1 MKRKANAPR
10 LREAI
15 VAAILLVIAL
25 FYLLPIVWMIAASFQ
40 GEGEIFKI
48 PFNWLPIKE
57 GTLNSYRFALTNGQ
71 MLPAFLNSIKAAAAL
86 VLIQVSLSTITGYV
100 MCKYNFRFKN
110 AAFIFIMMTLMVPPE
125 LTYFPLFDIVK
136 HLHIT
141 NSTLGLIFPFI
152 YSGFGIIYMRQFST
166 YIPNEILEAARIDGC
181 GHIRT
186 FFSVALPMLKGAV
199 SGLMILA
206 FTFIWSEF
214 AWARSIIT
222 QDNAKTLAL
231 SLTQLAAGTD
241 NYINYAALTAGGVL
255 VMAPVLIIY
264 LIFQK
269 NFIESVAK
277 SGLKG

>member
-10 LREAI
+10 LRETI

-166 YIPNEILEAARIDGC
+166 YIPNEILEAARIDGA
-181 GHIRT
+181 GEFYTFNHIVLPIMKPALAVQAI
-186 FFSVALPMLKGAV
+186 FSFVA
-199 SGLMILA
+199 SWNNY
-206 FTFIWSEF
+206 FIPALVLDS
-214 AWARSIIT
+214 A
-222 QDNAKTLAL
+222 DKKTLPILIAQLRSADFLKFDMGKVYMMVAIAILPVIVVYLLLSKFIVRGIAL
-231 SLTQLAAGTD
+231 
-241 NYINYAALTAGGVL
+241 GGV
-255 VMAPVLIIY
+255 
-264 LIFQK
+264 
-269 NFIESVAK
+269 
-277 SGLKG
+277 KG